1 MKNLLL
7 AKMQSVLET
16 LAAEGAVSL
25 NDLSERLNIP
35 LPTLS
40 RLVSDM
46 TEMRLVEKIDYY
58 RIAPASGLIRLGECA
73 RNHSRLVQTAG
84 PVLQDYAEKMKL
96 NLLFGAFDN
105 QTMFRLFE
113 YGNAAFASNIFWE
126 TGLAL
131 VLMERAGLSDSACT
145 EFFCRSNPGHSNTDV
160 IIFEREMEQVK
171 HNHNLFRTNTMRQWS
186 CSRSL
191 ICRDLVCGFCFYGHA
206 PENCSRDRFDLD
218 CSMLLSRITAAL
230 NEE

>member
-25 NDLSERLNIP
+25 NTLSERLNIP

-46 TEMRLVEKIDYY
+46 AEMKLVEKIDYY
-58 RIAPASGLIRLGECA
+58 RIAPASGLIRLGESA
-73 RNHSRLVQTAG
+73 RNHSHLVQTAA
-84 PVLQDYAEKMKL
+84 PILQEFAEKMKM
-96 NLLFGAFDN
+96 NLLFGALDN
-105 QTMFRLFE
+105 HTMFRLFE
-113 YGNAAFASNIFWE
+113 CGNAASPSNIFWE

-131 VLMERAGLSDSACT
+131 VLMDRAGFSDSACS
-145 EFFCRSNPGHSNTDV
+145 EFFRSRNPGYSDTDLL
-160 IIFEREMEQVK
+160 IFEREMGYVR
-171 HNHNLFRTNTMRQWS
+171 HNHNLFRTNTMRQWG
-186 CSRSL
+186 CSRGM
-191 ICRDLVCGFCFYGHA
+191 IYRELVCGFCFYGLV

-218 CSMLLSRITAAL
+218 CTMLLSRIMSAL